1 MMVLMDNTNTA
12 PKLSKSQTRNLARLI
27 EVGSVTVSPA
37 DANTVTGFNKVAL
50 ASLASKGVIVATLAT
65 VERVKT
71 IRGGYGQDPYTCNT
85 KYTTVTYTIA
95 A

>member
-1 MMVLMDNTNTA
+1 MSNTNNA
-12 PKLSKSQTRNLARLI
+12 PKLSKSQARNLARLV

-50 ASLASKGVIVATLAT
+50 ASLAAKGVIVATPAV

-71 IRGGYGQDPYTCNT
+71 IRGGLGQPPYTCNT
-85 KYTTVTYTIA
+85 KYTTVTYTVEA
-95 A
+95 N